1 MMTIHGAKIY
11 IESNFH
17 SYLLTPCCRWQSWR
31 REVSLNSSFTFL
43 KLAVVLTKVQDDL
56 VGNSVI
62 FSYFLQAAD
71 QGFPTEMLVDFQ
83 KQVDYKVARC
93 ISEAIH
99 CHGWPW
105 YWLGWSGSCDVMW
118 QPPLPLFSPHPLLHI
133 TTKNSCV
140 VQLQQPAFVQEAQRP
155 VHIQF

>member
-1 MMTIHGAKIY
+1 MSPITIPIY
-11 IESNFH
+11 S
-17 SYLLTPCCRWQSWR
+17 LLVVDGIPEKGRY
-31 REVSLNSSFTFL
+31 TFL

-99 CHGWPW
+99 CHG
-105 YWLGWSGSCDVMW
+105 
-118 QPPLPLFSPHPLLHI
+118 
-133 TTKNSCV
+133 
-140 VQLQQPAFVQEAQRP
+140 
-155 VHIQF
+155 